1 MNKIDLLK
9 NDSEFKEHIKFI
21 KQLANLKNRDIL
33 RESVSEIKRQG
44 NWVCIYPAKGAEVYD
59 KYFA

>member
-44 NWVCIYPAKGAEVYD
+44 NWDCIYPAKGAEVYD